1 VYPYVAEEYFLR
13 WTLAELPGA
22 VDEMLEDLLNHGLLT
37 ANADRSEW
45 YRPAAES
52 SEAVQLSVLARI
64 TVPILERFY
73 LAISMLLRAG
83 SGRLTQEALEHQCQL
98 VAQRMAM
105 LYELNSPEFFDKSL
119 FGQFVEMLR
128 SHQAVTET
136 SEGKLAFEQQL
147 LEDVASDAQLVLHEQ
162 IRNSILQVV
171 HR

>member
-1 VYPYVAEEYFLR
+1 
-13 WTLAELPGA
+13 
-22 VDEMLEDLLNHGLLT
+22 
-37 ANADRSEW
+37 
-45 YRPAAES
+45 
-52 SEAVQLSVLARI
+52 
-64 TVPILERFY
+64 
-73 LAISMLLRAG
+73 MLLRAG
-83 SGRLTQEALEHQCQL
+83 SGRLTAEALEHQCQL

-128 SHQAVTET
+128 SHEVVTET
-136 SEGKLAFEQQL
+136 GEGKLAFEQQL